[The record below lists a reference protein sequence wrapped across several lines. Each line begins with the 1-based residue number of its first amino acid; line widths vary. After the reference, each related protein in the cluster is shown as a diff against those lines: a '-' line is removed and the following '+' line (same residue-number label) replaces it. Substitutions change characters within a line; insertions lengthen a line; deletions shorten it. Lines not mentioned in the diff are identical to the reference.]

1 MRPLLGKEL
10 PLYANLGLAQIEKLL
25 KLKAQ
30 DKVAE
35 MLDMIDADG
44 VMIHINPLQ
53 EWLQPEGDRFERP
66 ALETLEGEN
75 QKKMRKKWKTEEGKA
90 NLEILLGLTKTN

>member
-1 MRPLLGKEL
+1 MLTVYLDITTKQE
-10 PLYANLGLAQIEKLL
+10 EK
-25 KLKAQ
+25 
-30 DKVAE
+30 
-35 MLDMIDADG
+35 
-44 VMIHINPLQ
+44 
-53 EWLQPEGDRFERP
+53 

>member
-1 MRPLLGKEL
+1 MTVAIVVYK
-10 PLYANLGLAQIEKLL
+10 GLIPVVGRILTVYLDITTKQEEK
-25 KLKAQ
+25 
-30 DKVAE
+30 
-35 MLDMIDADG
+35 
-44 VMIHINPLQ
+44 
-53 EWLQPEGDRFERP
+53 

>member
-1 MRPLLGKEL
+1 QSNRRVFRSTMCTLSDAYISSNAYDITTKQE
-10 PLYANLGLAQIEKLL
+10 EK
-25 KLKAQ
+25 
-30 DKVAE
+30 
-35 MLDMIDADG
+35 
-44 VMIHINPLQ
+44 
-53 EWLQPEGDRFERP
+53 

>member
-1 MRPLLGKEL
+1 MPQWLMKGAKMFLWIYM
-10 PLYANLGLAQIEKLL
+10 PINLGMPKLHTGHESIQTTMVYLDITTKQEEK
-25 KLKAQ
+25 
-30 DKVAE
+30 
-35 MLDMIDADG
+35 
-44 VMIHINPLQ
+44 
-53 EWLQPEGDRFERP
+53 